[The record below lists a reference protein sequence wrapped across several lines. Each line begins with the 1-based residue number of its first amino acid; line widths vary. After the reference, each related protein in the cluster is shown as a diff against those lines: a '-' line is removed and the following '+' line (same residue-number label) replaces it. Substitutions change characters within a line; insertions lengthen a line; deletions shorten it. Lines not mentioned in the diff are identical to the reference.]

1 MKLSNLKCPQ
11 INIFNGTNDEIEFYN
26 KRHIKKK
33 KTNRV
38 SMENQ
43 INKEIRNMIIKT
55 KLVKIVNIK

>member
-1 MKLSNLKCPQ
+1 MAQMTKQNPITKDIQ
-11 INIFNGTNDEIEFYN
+11 
-26 KRHIKKK
+26 KKK